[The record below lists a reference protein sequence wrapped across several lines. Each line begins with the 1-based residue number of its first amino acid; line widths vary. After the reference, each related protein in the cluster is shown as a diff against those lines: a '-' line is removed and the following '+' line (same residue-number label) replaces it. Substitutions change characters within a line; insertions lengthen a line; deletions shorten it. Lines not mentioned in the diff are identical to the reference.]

1 MKGSNVEGN
10 KVPADRVWAHVGYS
24 RAVRVGD
31 VIEVAGTTAS
41 APGGVVIA
49 PGDLYEQTKYVI
61 GVIKD
66 AVEELGG
73 TVDDIVRTRVFL
85 TDISRWEEAGRAHGE
100 VFGEIQPASAFV
112 GVKELLHPDLLIEVE
127 ATAIVQ
133 ER

>member
-1 MKGSNVEGN
+1 MKGSKVEQN

-127 ATAIVQ
+127 ATAIVR